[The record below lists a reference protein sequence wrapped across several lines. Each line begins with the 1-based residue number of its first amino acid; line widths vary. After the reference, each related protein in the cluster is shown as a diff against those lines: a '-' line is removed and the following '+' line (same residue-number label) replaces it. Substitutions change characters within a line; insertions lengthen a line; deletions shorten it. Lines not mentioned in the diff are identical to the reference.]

1 MNEYLYD
8 NLAVGQEA
16 VFSRV
21 ITEKMMSQFREISGD
36 DNPLHRDS
44 EFAREHNFGGGGS
57 VWYVKRKLVFCTCR
71 RLFTRQVLFAA
82 VCTR

>member
-8 NLAVGQEA
+8 DLAVGQEA

-44 EFAREHNFGGGGS
+44 D
-57 VWYVKRKLVFCTCR
+57 FCTR
-71 RLFTRQVLFAA
+71 T
-82 VCTR
+82 

>member
-8 NLAVGQEA
+8 DLAVGQEA

-44 EFAREHNFGGGGS
+44 DFAQEHDFGG
-57 VWYVKRKLVFCTCR
+57 W
-71 RLFTRQVLFAA
+71 
-82 VCTR
+82 